1 MTSVRLGLAALPI
14 VTLLLTLYAVRPV
27 ATAVGP
33 VRLAVAR
40 AAVLVGTFGVASI
53 EILSALGWLTT
64 GGVLGAWM
72 VALVAAAAAAWI
84 RLRRDGA
91 RPSLR
96 LRRDGV
102 SPRFAF
108 PSLTVGER
116 VIVGTVLV
124 LVGAE
129 LVLALASPPNTY
141 DSQTY
146 HLPRIEHWAR
156 QGSVELYPT
165 GIHRQ
170 ITYPPG
176 AEFLL
181 LHLRLLTGSD
191 TLFNL
196 LQWACGVLCVLL
208 VTRLAAQLGVPRRG
222 QLLAALVVASVPMV
236 VLQSSS
242 TQTDLVVTAWVAC
255 VATFVLD
262 GVGRVPLRPPDLA
275 TVLLIGAATGLV
287 TVTKATGGLLAGPLL
302 VWWTLAQVRR
312 GAARVPA
319 SAVPAPVPASAV
331 PASAAR
337 RRGAA
342 GRLAGAVGLIIAV
355 TAVLSGPQFLRMY
368 ETFGNP
374 LGPPQLSES
383 LTLQRHDPGSLL
395 INGLRVAH
403 TALEV
408 PAPPVNRW
416 TADRITGLATLLGRD
431 PSDPRTTFYGQK
443 FPDESWYPHEDKAA
457 LPLHALLILIG
468 AGAAVRAGARAGG
481 DRRWLAYVGALAVAV
496 VAYVVIF
503 KWQPWGNRLLLFVV
517 VPAAP
522 LAGAWLH
529 GVLAR
534 GRAQGVGG
542 QCPPTPVPD
551 RAGPERW
558 ARRAARYAVVGALA
572 VAALAGTLA
581 VAYGYPRRLVG
592 ADSALVRDDLS
603 ARFAVRPEWLGSYER
618 AAAAVN
624 ASGARRVGLVTA
636 NDAWDYPWYYLLDA
650 RDLRSLQSPEPAK
663 LPPATSTQI
672 DALVCA
678 GTSWLCLQFVP
689 TGWSFTYDGY
699 IGYSFPPA

>member
-14 VTLLLTLYAVRPV
+14 VTTLLTLYAVRPV

-40 AAVLVGTFGVASI
+40 AAVLVGAFGVASI

-64 GGVLGAWM
+64 GGVLGAWV
-72 VALVAAAAAAWI
+72 VALVAAVAAAWV

-91 RPSLR
+91 WPSFR
-96 LRRDGV
+96 LRRDDGR
-102 SPRFAF
+102 PRFALA
-108 PSLTVGER
+108 SLTVGER
-116 VIVGTVLV
+116 VIAATVLV

-129 LVLALASPPNTY
+129 LMLALASPPNTY

-156 QGSVELYPT
+156 EGSVDFYPT

-181 LHLRLLTGSD
+181 LHVRLLTGSD
-191 TLFNL
+191 ALFNL
-196 LQWACGVLCVLL
+196 LQWACGVLCLVL

-302 VWWTLAQVRR
+302 VWWALAQVRR
-312 GAARVPA
+312 GAAAHRWN
-319 SAVPAPVPASAV
+319 
-331 PASAAR
+331 
-337 RRGAA
+337 GLW
-342 GRLAGAVGLIIAV
+342 RLAGAVGLIVAA
-355 TAVLSGPQFLRMY
+355 TAVLSGPQFARMY
-368 ETFGNP
+368 ATFGNP

-416 TADRITGLATLLGRD
+416 TADRITGLAKLLGRD

-468 AGAAVRAGARAGG
+468 AGAAVRAGTRAGG
-481 DRRWLAYVGALAVAV
+481 DRRWLAYAGALAVAV

-517 VPAAP
+517 VPAGP

-529 GVLAR
+529 GVLDRQA
-534 GRAQGVGG
+534 GR
-542 QCPPTPVPD
+542 
-551 RAGPERW
+551 
-558 ARRAARYAVVGALA
+558 ARRAARYAVVGTLA
-572 VAALAGTLA
+572 IAALAGTLA
-581 VAYGYPRRLVG
+581 AAYGYPRRLVG
-592 ADSALVRDDLS
+592 ADSALLRDDLS
-603 ARFAVRPEWLGSYER
+603 ARFAVRPEWLGSYRR

-636 NDAWDYPWYYLLDA
+636 NDAWDYPWYYLLNG

-663 LPPATSTQI
+663 LPPASSTQI
-672 DALVCA
+672 DAMVCA
-678 GTSWLCLQFVP
+678 GTPWFCLQFVP
-689 TGWSFTYDGY
+689 TGWSYTQDGY